1 MKQKVHQVQ
10 RKQIDNHKLCSKCL
24 PLARTQARKGVGHW
38 STASSISNCS
48 KLHHTCS
55 RRCCS
60 TSISWTLVSYTRC
73 WMTDQAYLQ
82 RAFTPVPR
90 RVKVIKFIKIFQSYD
105 HRCTA
110 TIFYGS
116 QCRIFSDE
124 VDKKS
129 KWRKLFHY
137 TKWSYIEASIK
148 LVDIFSE
155 VRSVHKSVDIPQY
168 QTVFSLLAVNQ
179 RPVVVRLCK
188 KHLQQ

>member
-1 MKQKVHQVQ
+1 MYC
-10 RKQIDNHKLCSKCL
+10 RL
-24 PLARTQARKGVGHW
+24 
-38 STASSISNCS
+38 
-48 KLHHTCS
+48 
-55 RRCCS
+55 
-60 TSISWTLVSYTRC
+60 
-73 WMTDQAYLQ
+73 
-82 RAFTPVPR
+82 
-90 RVKVIKFIKIFQSYD
+90 
-105 HRCTA
+105 
-110 TIFYGS
+110 FYGS

-124 VDKKS
+124 VDKES
-129 KWRKLFHY
+129 KWRKLFRY